1 MNGSTDKA
9 MDGPSWF
16 VELPTPWPTKVLTLL
31 CRVRVCVCLC
41 VSVVVVVV
49 AGLFTMSLEM
59 FPQMFSSSL
68 MVCLI
73 TRAMRSCCG
82 FVAIVSLT
90 WTAKI
95 RIKQTVHS
103 TVCVSICV
111 LVRVFSA
118 FSAKFSFQQRRWR
131 RRVSTSSRSICN

>member
-1 MNGSTDKA
+1 MNGSPDKA
-9 MDGPSWF
+9 VDGPSWF

-31 CRVRVCVCLC
+31 CRVCVCLLEC
-41 VSVVVVVV
+41 VVVVVV

-90 WTAKI
+90 WTKKSELNKRYTALSVYLFANVCAK
-95 RIKQTVHS
+95 S
-103 TVCVSICV
+103 VC
-111 LVRVFSA
+111 LA
-118 FSAKFSFQQRRWR
+118 FSAKFPFQQRRWR
-131 RRVSTSSRSICN
+131 RRVSTSSRSTCN